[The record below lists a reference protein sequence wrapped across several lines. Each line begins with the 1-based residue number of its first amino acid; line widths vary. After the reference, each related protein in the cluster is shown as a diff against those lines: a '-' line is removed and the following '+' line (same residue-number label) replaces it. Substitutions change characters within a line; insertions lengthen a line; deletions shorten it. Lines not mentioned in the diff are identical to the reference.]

1 MKNTIPPIKAEI
13 DYLEEN
19 KREIFCVGD
28 GVQTSIES
36 KVTPVRLTSI
46 RHDGATV
53 SNSPYFDGN
62 TLNAEKILSNLHLLL
77 STSKELFSTR
87 PALCAQYAVLL
98 IEIDHAIVRLN
109 IDKNILKSAT
119 IRRWSIDYGVWADK
133 IKEAGKNWGYKDF
146 RETDDVCYFNPGFDY
161 KLFLDEHE
169 TFYQAFQD
177 KVDALVKILKEMQSY
192 VNGKVI
198 KRETIDEQTALKSEG
213 AKGDSVYVSYPW
225 TLMEEIDD
233 MCRAFDKARLSYK
246 RDINDCLYRHN
257 IRQFEIEIGNGSKVL
272 AFINDDYLRS
282 VNCMYELARVF
293 QNGNTEKRLFPVVSF
308 TGNRGS
314 DMLKELHEFWD
325 KAYQDRKKVLNELP
339 SGVNLQVID
348 ELSCCDTII
357 RELPKI
363 VSYLSQVNTLSYEK
377 LKANDYDLLIREL
390 KRE

>member
-1 MKNTIPPIKAEI
+1 M
-13 DYLEEN
+13 
-19 KREIFCVGD
+19 
-28 GVQTSIES
+28 
-36 KVTPVRLTSI
+36 
-46 RHDGATV
+46 
-53 SNSPYFDGN
+53 
-62 TLNAEKILSNLHLLL
+62 
-77 STSKELFSTR
+77 
-87 PALCAQYAVLL
+87 
-98 IEIDHAIVRLN
+98 
-109 IDKNILKSAT
+109 
-119 IRRWSIDYGVWADK
+119 
-133 IKEAGKNWGYKDF
+133 
-146 RETDDVCYFNPGFDY
+146 
-161 KLFLDEHE
+161 
-169 TFYQAFQD
+169 
-177 KVDALVKILKEMQSY
+177 KILKEMQSY

-233 MCRAFDKARLSYK
+233 MCRAFDKAGRSYK
-246 RDINDCLYRHN
+246 RDISDCLYRHN